1 MSRITTADFHKG
13 MFITFKNEPHQI
25 VEFQHVNPGKGSAF
39 VRSRLKSFKTGRV
52 QEFTFKAGEEVED
65 LSINT
70 REMQYLYKEGDNFV
84 FMDNKSY
91 EQMSVSKTVL
101 GEYANY
107 LKENETYQLL
117 VFEDQAIGVRF
128 PKKVRLTV
136 VETEDAVKG
145 NTVSGATKPAKLE
158 TGVSVQVPLFI
169 KTGDVIGIDPE
180 TGEYVDR
187 VTG

>member
-52 QEFTFKAGEEVED
+52 QEITFKAGEEVED
-65 LSINT
+65 LSINP